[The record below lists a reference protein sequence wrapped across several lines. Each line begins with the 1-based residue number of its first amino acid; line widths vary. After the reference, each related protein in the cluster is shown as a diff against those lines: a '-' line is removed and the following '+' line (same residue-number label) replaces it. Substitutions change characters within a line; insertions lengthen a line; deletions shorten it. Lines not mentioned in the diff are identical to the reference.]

1 MKSVWIK
8 RFGYVA
14 LAAAVIG
21 GFAYALRE
29 HAIMVDTAKAVNA
42 PMTLTIQQEGVTRVR
57 DVYTVSAPIAGHLSR
72 TVLEE
77 GSRVA
82 ANTTVVASI
91 HPLDPPLIDT
101 RTLAELTAR
110 RDAAR
115 AGLAIAE
122 LELKRARND
131 LGQVE
136 RELERAERLART
148 GITSEAA
155 LQKVQNSAESLRAQ
169 AAVAQTSIS
178 QRKAELDS
186 IEAQLTQPL
195 PSDSMSDGSE
205 CCVTVTAPIDGVV
218 LAVHAKSEQPVSVGA
233 RIADIGD
240 SSRLEVVIEL
250 LSSDA
255 VRVVPGTAATIT
267 DWGGDTLL
275 KARVKRIDP
284 AAFTKVSA
292 LGIEEQR
299 VNAVLELL
307 DSDARLGHGFRV
319 NAEIPIWESRSAL
332 QVPISALF
340 RTGDQWT
347 VFVVSGNRAKTTG
360 VEIGHMNDDAAEVL
374 AGLSEGDTVITH
386 PNDTLGD
393 GGLVE
398 MRASQ

>member
-1 MKSVWIK
+1 
-8 RFGYVA
+8 
-14 LAAAVIG
+14 
-21 GFAYALRE
+21 
-29 HAIMVDTAKAVNA
+29 
-42 PMTLTIQQEGVTRVR
+42 
-57 DVYTVSAPIAGHLSR
+57 VYTVSAPIAGHLSR